1 MLKVIIT
8 SLILSTGNIYAQSR
22 PDPAEWAKN
31 TRNLRECYDVAE
43 DVYSQ
48 THRDNRYITCIQV
61 FSGTFD
67 RKYCPRITTIDYIKG
82 PTKRKIALHVCM
94 THNNEPAH
102 TYEPRQDDSQDDSQD
117 SSTRIIFNSDNY

>member
-1 MLKVIIT
+1 MLRIILT
-8 SLILSTGNIYAQSR
+8 SFMIVSASSFAQDR

-48 THRDNRYITCIQV
+48 THRENRYMTCIKV

-67 RKYCPRITTIDYIKG
+67 RKYCPHITSIDYIKG
-82 PTKRKIALHVCM
+82 PTTRKIALHLCQ
-94 THNNEPAH
+94 TFNQAPKHQ
-102 TYEPRQDDSQDDSQD
+102 YEPREDEPTS
-117 SSTRIIFNSDNY
+117 IIFNTDNY